1 MNTPILAIMLI
12 VSIIIGLIGLIVFLW
27 GLKNGQFDDAR
38 KITHGALFDS
48 VEDLNLAYAILQN
61 QGDTMKHYTL
71 AVIGAGPGGISA
83 AIEAKLKG
91 LDVVLFEKG
100 KEHNIKMIAFDVV
113 EELLPMAEQE
123 VIRMSNAEGKATTTF
138 NGAFGG
144 YGEPRKR
151 LQKLI
156 KDYFVDL
163 RKAGFGIFCI
173 GHTKIRTIREKG
185 DETEGYN
192 VLTSTLSDDYESLFS
207 DIFDCVL
214 TGTIEKT
221 VDSKKITGE
230 ERRLYMRGTGYISAG
245 CRFAPDSVPEYIVYE
260 GNFAKTFIDVLEEG
274 LRKSKTN
281 PVSRTDFK
289 KEQVREVKELDERVI
304 EPREEELELKISKG
318 EVIDKLKV
326 NMGKIDMKEL
336 QAIMSAH
343 GVLTFANPE
352 SLSTEFCV
360 EVLKLIEGEE

>member
-1 MNTPILAIMLI
+1 MPLEIM
-12 VSIIIGLIGLIVFLW
+12 
-27 GLKNGQFDDAR
+27 
-38 KITHGALFDS
+38 
-48 VEDLNLAYAILQN
+48 
-61 QGDTMKHYTL
+61 
-71 AVIGAGPGGISA
+71 
-83 AIEAKLKG
+83 
-91 LDVVLFEKG
+91 
-100 KEHNIKMIAFDVV
+100 
-113 EELLPMAEQE
+113 EQHD
-123 VIRMSNAEGKATTTF
+123 
-138 NGAFGG
+138 
-144 YGEPRKR
+144 GEPRKK
-151 LQKLI
+151 LQKLL

-173 GHTKIRTIREKG
+173 GHTKVKNVKEKG

-192 VLTSTLSDDYESLFS
+192 ILTSTLSNDNESIFA

-230 ERRLYMRGTGYISAG
+230 ERRLYMRGNGYVDAG

-260 GNFAKTFIDVLEEG
+260 GNFAKTFIDTLEEG

-289 KEQVREVKELDERVI
+289 KEQVKEVKELEEIVP
-304 EPREEELELKISKG
+304 EPVEEEFEISKV
-318 EVIDKLKV
+318 EVVEKLKAS
-326 NMGKIDMKEL
+326 MGKIDMKEL

-352 SLSTEFCV
+352 SLSTEFCI

>member
-1 MNTPILAIMLI
+1 MPLEIM
-12 VSIIIGLIGLIVFLW
+12 
-27 GLKNGQFDDAR
+27 
-38 KITHGALFDS
+38 
-48 VEDLNLAYAILQN
+48 
-61 QGDTMKHYTL
+61 
-71 AVIGAGPGGISA
+71 
-83 AIEAKLKG
+83 
-91 LDVVLFEKG
+91 
-100 KEHNIKMIAFDVV
+100 
-113 EELLPMAEQE
+113 EQHD
-123 VIRMSNAEGKATTTF
+123 
-138 NGAFGG
+138 
-144 YGEPRKR
+144 GEPRKR

-163 RKAGFGIFCI
+163 RKAGFGII
-173 GHTKIRTIREKG
+173 AISHTKVKTIKEKG

-192 VLTSTLSDDYESLFS
+192 ILTSNLSNDNEALFG

-221 VDSKKITGE
+221 IDSKKVTGE
-230 ERRLYMRGTGYISAG
+230 ERRLYLRGNGYVDAG

-260 GNFAKTFIDVLEEG
+260 GNFARTFIDTLEEG

-281 PVSRTDFK
+281 PVSKEEFK
-289 KEQVREVKELDERVI
+289 KEQVKEVKELENKQP

-318 EVIDKLKV
+318 EVVDKLKV

-352 SLSTEFCV
+352 SLSTEFCI

>member
-1 MNTPILAIMLI
+1 MFKKPSVIKTKADIQSLTIYLRSVRKWGKTTLFRDLILEKYGDPEYGLLVGMNAEAGYSILDNLNVTQCETWKDMKELKKWLI
-12 VSIIIGLIGLIVFLW
+12 S
-27 GLKNGQFDDAR
+27 
-38 KITHGALFDS
+38 
-48 VEDLNLAYAILQN
+48 
-61 QGDTMKHYTL
+61 
-71 AVIGAGPGGISA
+71 
-83 AIEAKLKG
+83 
-91 LDVVLFEKG
+91 EKG

-138 NGAFGG
+138 NGSFGG
-144 YGEPRKR
+144 YGEPRKK

-221 VDSKKITGE
+221 VNSKKITGE

-245 CRFAPDSVPEYIVYE
+245 CRFAPDSVPEFIVYE
-260 GNFAKTFIDVLEEG
+260 GNFARKFIDTLEDG
-274 LRKSKTN
+274 LRNSKTK
-281 PVSRTDFK
+281 PVSKEEFK
-289 KEQVREVKELDERVI
+289 KEQIKEAKELEERVFV
-304 EPREEELELKISKG
+304 EEEQEPALNKVEAVNTIKANISKLNFADVQNTMKKYG
-318 EVIDKLKV
+318 FVNFNNPDEIPEEGLLEILK
-326 NMGKIDMKEL
+326 MIK
-336 QAIMSAH
+336 
-343 GVLTFANPE
+343 
-352 SLSTEFCV
+352 
-360 EVLKLIEGEE
+360 

>member
-1 MNTPILAIMLI
+1 MSFKKPTVNKVVTDIQSLTIYLRSVRKWGKTTLFRDLILEKYGDPEYGLLVGMNAEAGYSILDNLNVTQCETWKDMKELKKWLI
-12 VSIIIGLIGLIVFLW
+12 S
-27 GLKNGQFDDAR
+27 
-38 KITHGALFDS
+38 
-48 VEDLNLAYAILQN
+48 
-61 QGDTMKHYTL
+61 
-71 AVIGAGPGGISA
+71 
-83 AIEAKLKG
+83 
-91 LDVVLFEKG
+91 EKG

-138 NGAFGG
+138 NGSFGG
-144 YGEPRKR
+144 YGEPRKK

-221 VDSKKITGE
+221 VDSKKVTSE
-230 ERRLYMRGTGYISAG
+230 ERRLYLRGTGYISAG
-245 CRFAPDSVPEYIVYE
+245 CRFAPDSVPEFIVYE
-260 GNFAKTFIDVLEEG
+260 GNFARKFIDTLEDG
-274 LRKSKTN
+274 LRNSKTK
-281 PVSRTDFK
+281 PISKEEFK
-289 KEQVREVKELDERVI
+289 KEQIKEAKELEERVFV
-304 EPREEELELKISKG
+304 EEEEQEPTLNKAEAVNIIKANISKLNFADVQNVMKKHG
-318 EVIDKLKV
+318 FTNFNNPDEIPEEGLLEILK
-326 NMGKIDMKEL
+326 MIK
-336 QAIMSAH
+336 
-343 GVLTFANPE
+343 
-352 SLSTEFCV
+352 
-360 EVLKLIEGEE
+360 

>member
-1 MNTPILAIMLI
+1 MSFKKPSVNKVVTDIQSLTIYLRSVRKWGKTTLFRDLILEKYGDPEYGLLVGMNAEAGYSILDNLNVTQCETWKDMKELKKWLI
-12 VSIIIGLIGLIVFLW
+12 
-27 GLKNGQFDDAR
+27 N
-38 KITHGALFDS
+38 
-48 VEDLNLAYAILQN
+48 
-61 QGDTMKHYTL
+61 
-71 AVIGAGPGGISA
+71 
-83 AIEAKLKG
+83 
-91 LDVVLFEKG
+91 EKG

-138 NGAFGG
+138 NGAYGG
-144 YGEPRKR
+144 YGEPRKK

-163 RKAGFGIFCI
+163 RKAGFGVFCI

-221 VDSKKITGE
+221 VNSKKITGE

-245 CRFAPDSVPEYIVYE
+245 CRFAPDSVPEFIVYE
-260 GNFAKTFIDVLEEG
+260 GNFARKFIDTLEDG
-274 LRKSKTN
+274 LRNSKTK
-281 PVSRTDFK
+281 PISKEEFK
-289 KEQVREVKELDERVI
+289 KEQIKEVKELEERVFV
-304 EPREEELELKISKG
+304 EEEEQEPTLNKAEAVNTIKANISKLNFAD
-318 EVIDKLKV
+318 VQ
-326 NMGKIDMKEL
+326 NTMKKY
-336 QAIMSAH
+336 
-343 GVLTFANPE
+343 GFANFNNPDEIPE
-352 SLSTEFCV
+352 EGLLEI
-360 EVLKLIEGEE
+360 LKMIK

>member
-1 MNTPILAIMLI
+1 MSFKKPQLNKVKTDIQSLTIYLRSVRKWGKTTLFRDLILEKYGDPEYGLLVGMNAEAGYSILDNLNVTQCETWKDMKELKKWLI
-12 VSIIIGLIGLIVFLW
+12 S
-27 GLKNGQFDDAR
+27 
-38 KITHGALFDS
+38 
-48 VEDLNLAYAILQN
+48 
-61 QGDTMKHYTL
+61 
-71 AVIGAGPGGISA
+71 
-83 AIEAKLKG
+83 
-91 LDVVLFEKG
+91 EKG

-138 NGAFGG
+138 NGAYGG
-144 YGEPRKR
+144 YGEPRKK

-221 VDSKKITGE
+221 VNSKKITGE

-245 CRFAPDSVPEYIVYE
+245 CRFAPDSVPEFIVYE
-260 GNFAKTFIDVLEEG
+260 GNFARKFIDTLEDG
-274 LRKSKTN
+274 LRNSKTK
-281 PVSRTDFK
+281 PVSKEEFK
-289 KEQVREVKELDERVI
+289 KEQIKEA
-304 EPREEELELKISKG
+304 
-318 EVIDKLKV
+318 
-326 NMGKIDMKEL
+326 KEL
-336 QAIMSAH
+336 QERVFVEEEEEEPTLNKVEAVNTIKANISKLNFADVQNVMKKH
-343 GVLTFANPE
+343 GFANFNNPDEIPE
-352 SLSTEFCV
+352 EGLLEI
-360 EVLKLIEGEE
+360 LKMIK

>member
-1 MNTPILAIMLI
+1 MSFKKPTVNKVVTDIQSLTIYLRSVRKWGKTTLFRDLILEKYGDPEYGLLVGMNAEAGYSILDNLNVTQCETWKDMKELKKWLI
-12 VSIIIGLIGLIVFLW
+12 S
-27 GLKNGQFDDAR
+27 
-38 KITHGALFDS
+38 
-48 VEDLNLAYAILQN
+48 
-61 QGDTMKHYTL
+61 
-71 AVIGAGPGGISA
+71 
-83 AIEAKLKG
+83 
-91 LDVVLFEKG
+91 EKG

-138 NGAFGG
+138 NGAYGG
-144 YGEPRKR
+144 YGEPRKK

-221 VDSKKITGE
+221 VNSKKITGE

-245 CRFAPDSVPEYIVYE
+245 CRFAPDSVPEFIVYE
-260 GNFAKTFIDVLEEG
+260 GNFARKFIDTLEDG
-274 LRKSKTN
+274 LRNSKTK
-281 PVSRTDFK
+281 PVSKEEFK
-289 KEQVREVKELDERVI
+289 KEQIKEVKELEERVFV
-304 EPREEELELKISKG
+304 EEEEQEPALNKVEAVNTIKANISKLNFAD
-318 EVIDKLKV
+318 VQNV
-326 NMGKIDMKEL
+326 MKK
-336 QAIMSAH
+336 H
-343 GVLTFANPE
+343 GFANFNNPDEIPE
-352 SLSTEFCV
+352 EGLLEI
-360 EVLKLIEGEE
+360 LKMIK

>member
-1 MNTPILAIMLI
+1 MSFKKPQVNKVVTDIQSLTIYLRSVRKWGKTTLFRDLILEKYGDPEYGLLVGMNAEAGYSILDNLNVTQCETWKDMKELKKWLI
-12 VSIIIGLIGLIVFLW
+12 S
-27 GLKNGQFDDAR
+27 
-38 KITHGALFDS
+38 
-48 VEDLNLAYAILQN
+48 
-61 QGDTMKHYTL
+61 
-71 AVIGAGPGGISA
+71 
-83 AIEAKLKG
+83 
-91 LDVVLFEKG
+91 EKG

-138 NGAFGG
+138 NGAYGG
-144 YGEPRKR
+144 YGEPRKK

-221 VDSKKITGE
+221 VNSKKITGE

-245 CRFAPDSVPEYIVYE
+245 CRFAPDSVPEFIVYE
-260 GNFAKTFIDVLEEG
+260 GNFARKFIDTLEDG
-274 LRKSKTN
+274 LRNSKTK
-281 PVSRTDFK
+281 PISKEEFK
-289 KEQVREVKELDERVI
+289 KEQIKEAKELEERVFV
-304 EPREEELELKISKG
+304 EPEEQEPTLNKVEAVNTIKANISKLNFAD
-318 EVIDKLKV
+318 VQNV
-326 NMGKIDMKEL
+326 MKKY
-336 QAIMSAH
+336 
-343 GVLTFANPE
+343 GFANFNNPDEIPE
-352 SLSTEFCV
+352 EGLLEI
-360 EVLKLIEGEE
+360 LKMIK

>member
-1 MNTPILAIMLI
+1 MSFKKPTVNKVVTDIQSLTIYLRSVRKWGKTTLFRDLILEKYGDPEYGLLVGMNAEAGYSILDNLNVTQCETWKDMKELKKWLI
-12 VSIIIGLIGLIVFLW
+12 S
-27 GLKNGQFDDAR
+27 
-38 KITHGALFDS
+38 
-48 VEDLNLAYAILQN
+48 
-61 QGDTMKHYTL
+61 
-71 AVIGAGPGGISA
+71 
-83 AIEAKLKG
+83 
-91 LDVVLFEKG
+91 EKG

-138 NGAFGG
+138 NGSFGG
-144 YGEPRKR
+144 YGEPRKK

-221 VDSKKITGE
+221 VNSKKITGE

-245 CRFAPDSVPEYIVYE
+245 CRFAPDSVPEFIVYE
-260 GNFAKTFIDVLEEG
+260 GNFARKFIDTLEDG
-274 LRKSKTN
+274 LRNSKTK
-281 PVSRTDFK
+281 PISKEEFK
-289 KEQVREVKELDERVI
+289 KEQIKEAKELEERVFV
-304 EPREEELELKISKG
+304 EEEEQEPTLNKAEAVNIIKANISKLNFADVQNVMKKHG
-318 EVIDKLKV
+318 FTNFNNPDEIPEEGLLEILK
-326 NMGKIDMKEL
+326 MIK
-336 QAIMSAH
+336 
-343 GVLTFANPE
+343 
-352 SLSTEFCV
+352 
-360 EVLKLIEGEE
+360 

>member
-1 MNTPILAIMLI
+1 MSFKKPTVNKVVTDIQSLTIYLRSVRKWGKTTLFRDLILEKYGDPEYGLLVGMNAEAGYSILDNLNVTQCETWKDMKELKKWLI
-12 VSIIIGLIGLIVFLW
+12 S
-27 GLKNGQFDDAR
+27 
-38 KITHGALFDS
+38 
-48 VEDLNLAYAILQN
+48 
-61 QGDTMKHYTL
+61 
-71 AVIGAGPGGISA
+71 
-83 AIEAKLKG
+83 
-91 LDVVLFEKG
+91 EKG

-138 NGAFGG
+138 NGAYGG
-144 YGEPRKR
+144 YGEPRKK

-221 VDSKKITGE
+221 VNSKKITGE

-245 CRFAPDSVPEYIVYE
+245 CRFAPDSVPEFIVYE
-260 GNFAKTFIDVLEEG
+260 GNFARKFIDTLEDG
-274 LRKSKTN
+274 LRNSKTK
-281 PVSRTDFK
+281 PVSKEEFK
-289 KEQVREVKELDERVI
+289 KEQIKEVKELEERVFV
-304 EPREEELELKISKG
+304 EEEEQEPTLNKAEAVNTIKANISKLNFAD
-318 EVIDKLKV
+318 VQNI
-326 NMGKIDMKEL
+326 MKK
-336 QAIMSAH
+336 H
-343 GVLTFANPE
+343 GFANFNNPDEIPE
-352 SLSTEFCV
+352 EGLLEI
-360 EVLKLIEGEE
+360 LKMIK

>member
-1 MNTPILAIMLI
+1 MSFKKPTVNKVVTDIQSLTIYLRSVRKWGKTTLFRDLILEKYGDPEYGLLVGMNAEAGYSILDNLNVTQCETWKDMKELKKWLI
-12 VSIIIGLIGLIVFLW
+12 S
-27 GLKNGQFDDAR
+27 
-38 KITHGALFDS
+38 
-48 VEDLNLAYAILQN
+48 
-61 QGDTMKHYTL
+61 
-71 AVIGAGPGGISA
+71 
-83 AIEAKLKG
+83 
-91 LDVVLFEKG
+91 EKG

-138 NGAFGG
+138 NGAYGG
-144 YGEPRKR
+144 YGEPRKK

-221 VDSKKITGE
+221 VNSKKITGE

-245 CRFAPDSVPEYIVYE
+245 CRFAPDSVPEFIVYE
-260 GNFAKTFIDVLEEG
+260 GNFARKFIDTLEDG
-274 LRKSKTN
+274 LRNSKTK
-281 PVSRTDFK
+281 PVSKEEFK
-289 KEQVREVKELDERVI
+289 KEQIKEAKELEERVFV
-304 EPREEELELKISKG
+304 EPEEEEPKLNKAEAVNTIKANISKLNFAD
-318 EVIDKLKV
+318 VQNI
-326 NMGKIDMKEL
+326 MKK
-336 QAIMSAH
+336 H
-343 GVLTFANPE
+343 GFANFNNPDEIPE
-352 SLSTEFCV
+352 EGLLEI
-360 EVLKLIEGEE
+360 LKMIK

>member
-1 MNTPILAIMLI
+1 MSFKKPTVNKVVTDIQSLTIYLRSVRKWGKTTLFRDLILEKYGDPEYGLLVGMNAEAGYSILDNLNVTQCETWKDMKELKKWLI
-12 VSIIIGLIGLIVFLW
+12 S
-27 GLKNGQFDDAR
+27 
-38 KITHGALFDS
+38 
-48 VEDLNLAYAILQN
+48 
-61 QGDTMKHYTL
+61 
-71 AVIGAGPGGISA
+71 
-83 AIEAKLKG
+83 
-91 LDVVLFEKG
+91 EKG

-138 NGAFGG
+138 NGAYGG
-144 YGEPRKR
+144 YGEPRKK

-221 VDSKKITGE
+221 VNSKKITGE

-245 CRFAPDSVPEYIVYE
+245 CRFAPDSVPEFIVYE
-260 GNFAKTFIDVLEEG
+260 GNFARKFIDTLEDG
-274 LRKSKTN
+274 LRNSKTK
-281 PVSRTDFK
+281 PVSKEEFK
-289 KEQVREVKELDERVI
+289 KEQIKEAKELEERVFV
-304 EPREEELELKISKG
+304 EPEEEEPTLNKVEAVNTIKANISKLNFAD
-318 EVIDKLKV
+318 VQNI
-326 NMGKIDMKEL
+326 MKK
-336 QAIMSAH
+336 H
-343 GVLTFANPE
+343 GFANFNNPDEIPE
-352 SLSTEFCV
+352 EGLLEI
-360 EVLKLIEGEE
+360 LKMIK